1 MILIQ
6 ELLSSLIFT
15 VILSFILLYF
25 FVKKK
30 FLIDQINSSKHKQ
43 LTANNST
50 NGAILCGGIIIFIAI
65 LSFFNN
71 DLYLIKIF
79 SSFILIIGIL
89 SDINKFNSPKYRI
102 LSQLLIVL
110 FFLLYNENLAITDLR
125 VIFINNIL
133 EIKFVSIIFTIFC
146 ILILINGSN
155 FLDGLNTLVVGY
167 YILVLTIVVLTS
179 LQFNLYIDPNIYY
192 FIIVLSV
199 VFLFNFFNKIYL
211 GDAGS
216 YLISFLVAFFLLDF
230 FSKNDSVS
238 PYFICLLLWY
248 PAFENLFSIIRRA
261 FLKRNIDQA
270 DEGHLHQMI
279 YRILK
284 NKDYINKKYINTA
297 TAMLINLFNLT
308 IFIFSYK
315 YYFFTQNLALVIFV
329 NMLIYL
335 LLYSF
340 IKKKL
345 NQSR

>member
-6 ELLSSLIFT
+6 ELLSPLIFT
-15 VILSFILLYF
+15 VILSFISLYF
-25 FVKKK
+25 FAKKK

-65 LSFFNN
+65 LFFFNN

-110 FFLLYNENLAITDLR
+110 LFLLYNENLAIDDLR

-192 FIIVLSV
+192 LIIFLSV

-270 DEGHLHQMI
+270 DEGHLHQII

-284 NKDYINKKYINTA
+284 KKNYINKKHINTV

-315 YYFFTQNLALVIFV
+315 YYSITQYLVLVIFV

-340 IKKKL
+340 IKKV
-345 NQSR
+345 

>member
-6 ELLSSLIFT
+6 ELLSPLIFT

-25 FVKKK
+25 FAKKK

-65 LSFFNN
+65 LFFFNN

-89 SDINKFNSPKYRI
+89 SDVNKFNSPKYRI

-110 FFLLYNENLAITDLR
+110 FFLLYNENLAIADLR

-167 YILVLTIVVLTS
+167 YILFV
-179 LQFNLYIDPNIYY
+179 Y
-192 FIIVLSV
+192 FYGIQLLKTY
-199 VFLFNFFNKIYL
+199 FL
-211 GDAGS
+211 
-216 YLISFLVAFFLLDF
+216 
-230 FSKNDSVS
+230 
-238 PYFICLLLWY
+238 
-248 PAFENLFSIIRRA
+248 
-261 FLKRNIDQA
+261 
-270 DEGHLHQMI
+270 
-279 YRILK
+279 
-284 NKDYINKKYINTA
+284 
-297 TAMLINLFNLT
+297 
-308 IFIFSYK
+308 
-315 YYFFTQNLALVIFV
+315 
-329 NMLIYL
+329 
-335 LLYSF
+335 
-340 IKKKL
+340 
-345 NQSR
+345 

>member
-6 ELLSSLIFT
+6 ELLSPLIFT
-15 VILSFILLYF
+15 VILSFISLYF
-25 FVKKK
+25 FAKKK

-65 LSFFNN
+65 LFFFNN

-110 FFLLYNENLAITDLR
+110 FLLLYNENLAIVDLR

-248 PAFENLFSIIRRA
+248 PAFENLFSIIRRV

-279 YRILK
+279 YRIVK

-315 YYFFTQNLALVIFV
+315 YYFFTENLVLVIFV
-329 NMLIYL
+329 NMLIYF

>member
-6 ELLSSLIFT
+6 ELLSPLIFT
-15 VILSFILLYF
+15 VILSFISLYF
-25 FVKKK
+25 FAKKK

-65 LSFFNN
+65 LFFFNN

-89 SDINKFNSPKYRI
+89 SDFNTPKYRI

-110 FFLLYNENLAITDLR
+110 LFLLYNENLAIDDLR

>member
-6 ELLSSLIFT
+6 ELLSPLIFT

-25 FVKKK
+25 FTKKK
-30 FLIDQINSSKHKQ
+30 FLIDQLNSSKHKR

-65 LSFFNN
+65 LFFFNN

-110 FFLLYNENLAITDLR
+110 FFLLYNENLAIADLR

-167 YILVLTIVVLTS
+167 YILILAIAVLTS

-192 FIIVLSV
+192 LIIILSV
-199 VFLFNFFNKIYL
+199 VFVFNFFNKIYL

-270 DEGHLHQMI
+270 DAGHLHQMI

-284 NKDYINKKYINTA
+284 NKDCINKKYINTA
-297 TAMLINLFNLT
+297 TAMSINLFNFM
-308 IFIFSYK
+308 IFIISYK

-329 NMLIYL
+329 NMLSYL

-345 NQSR
+345 NQTR